1 MKQAC
6 TSPASLTHTHTYRY
20 VALINLICG
29 RRITFSP
36 SDNVPVTLSFSPHLR
51 PVYVLG
57 CHLVRL
63 EEEAAH

>member
-1 MKQAC
+1 M
-6 TSPASLTHTHTYRY
+6 
-20 VALINLICG
+20 ALINLICG
-29 RRITFSP
+29 RRVTFSP